1 MAVSTTALVLASSAG
16 LLVACVAGT
25 RSRPSPL
32 AMHLEW
38 ALSAFARIR
47 LFRPILAGATLRDR
61 ILACLGALV
70 GIALTAF
77 VSAVAAG
84 NVTDLL
90 WIVPP
95 MGASAVLL
103 FAVPASPMAQ
113 PWPAIG
119 GNVISAFIGVLIAH
133 TLPLSALSAGLAVG
147 GAIAVMSLLRCLH
160 PPGGA
165 AALVGLFAGASSS
178 YAFPLLP
185 VGANAVLLV
194 ASAWLYHRLSGHA
207 YPHRAAAVAAP
218 SAAPAPKPADTPPW
232 TFSREDIAQAVEELG
247 ETFDIGAQDLE
258 NILDAVKRRALVR
271 AYRQLAC
278 RDLMTTD
285 VVAIPASAAPE
296 EARDLLVARDVRR
309 LPVLDAE
316 RRIVGAVGL
325 RELVRPA
332 ATVGEIMSPASTA
345 RPQDPAIGLLGR
357 YAREPVHAV
366 FVVDGEGRPAGVVTE
381 ADWLAVLT
389 RGLD

>member
-1 MAVSTTALVLASSAG
+1 MPASTRFT
-16 LLVACVAGT
+16 
-25 RSRPSPL
+25 
-32 AMHLEW
+32 
-38 ALSAFARIR
+38 
-47 LFRPILAGATLRDR
+47 LFRPLLVGATLRDR
-61 ILACLGALV
+61 LLASLGALA
-70 GIALTAF
+70 GIGLTAF
-77 VSAVAAG
+77 LTALAAR
-84 NVTDLL
+84 DRPELL

-207 YPHRAAAVAAP
+207 YPHRAAAVAT
-218 SAAPAPKPADTPPW
+218 PAPKPADTPPW

-271 AYRQLAC
+271 AYRQIAC

-332 ATVGEIMSPASTA
+332 ATIGEIMSPASTA

-357 YAREPVHAV
+357 YARERVHAV